1 MEKFDNMKW
10 FLRIALVFFAT
21 MLFTTAIVSQNR
33 IGNPNN
39 SDIYGEWISSDGEH
53 KLYMNYLV
61 KYDLDNFVR
70 ISPDGVHSGTF
81 DIDEKFII
89 ITKGVETGKTLYKL
103 LFYLD
108 GLNLIVIKPESE
120 ISEGEA
126 WLFKKISNKQTE
138 Y

>member
-1 MEKFDNMKW
+1 MKKVDSIKW

-89 ITKGVETGKTLYKL
+89 IEKSNQESYKL
-103 LFYLD
+103 LFYLE
-108 GLNLIVIKPESE
+108 GVRLIVIKPESE